1 MSVGT
6 LWSKKYY
13 TAPIDYLN
21 STFIRE
27 YDISKADI
35 SVLLS
40 KGQIT
45 QEQFNFL
52 YRIPSI
58 NRNTY
63 MGLLQ
68 RDNPEL
74 KKILSNGIEE
84 VKKLFFETNN
94 IEDSQVLSIKNDA
107 IFLIDKV
114 ATTKTFGIVTFKEK
128 NVYTSFYKL
137 SRKYNKEF
145 YYYINRVTGEERLDI
160 KGMNKESIELH
171 KDYFIDFLTVLF
183 NSIEL
188 FPIADTIELI
198 QSFYNQYINME
209 LPINYY
215 RKFDQYSGFDTNLKT
230 PILEQRYIMKYL
242 SEEHREMVNISYN
255 LSIILE
261 LYRMVSTMY
270 FSKAR
275 QKK

>member
-1 MSVGT
+1 MAGT
-6 LWSKKYY
+6 LWSHKYY

-58 NRNTY
+58 NRNVY
-63 MGLLQ
+63 MGILQ
-68 RDNPEL
+68 RDNPKL

-84 VKKLFFETNN
+84 VRKLFFEAND
-94 IEDSQVLSIKNDA
+94 IEDSDVLSIKNDA
-107 IFLIDKV
+107 IFLINKV
-114 ATTKTFGIVTFKEK
+114 ASVTTFGNVTLKEK
-128 NVYTSFYKL
+128 NTYTSFYKL
-137 SRKYNKEF
+137 PKKYNKEF
-145 YYYINRVTGEERLDI
+145 YYYVNRVTGEESLEI
-160 KGMNKESIELH
+160 KGISDDSRKLH
-171 KDYFIDFLTVLF
+171 EEYFVDFLLVLF

-188 FPIADTIELI
+188 FPISDTIDLI
-198 QSFYNQYINME
+198 QTFYNQYINME
-209 LPINYY
+209 LPLGYY
-215 RKFDQYSGFDTNLKT
+215 RKFDQFSGFDTNLVT
-230 PILEQRYIMKYL
+230 PILKHKYILKYL
-242 SEEHREMVNISYN
+242 SEEHREMIDISYN

-270 FSKAR
+270 FSSTR